1 MKIHAHSLPGITR
14 TGSKGIISAR
24 YVKAPQ
30 IGQVKIK

>member
-1 MKIHAHSLPGITR
+1 MKIDAHSLPGIIR

-30 IGQVKIK
+30 KG

>member
-1 MKIHAHSLPGITR
+1 MKIDAHSLPGITQ

-30 IGQVKIK
+30 